1 MNKVLILVIDGCAPE
16 YITPDFAPNIHRLA
30 KQSGFAKTVKAVVP
44 TVTNVNHASILS
56 GKFPSETGMVGNYF
70 YNPAT
75 GEEGFIEEKGFMKA
89 ETLLQAYRKRG
100 RKTAFL
106 TVKGKLLGVYGHA
119 ADTGISVQTPDE
131 ALLKKY
137 GLPAPPAVSSLESSR
152 WIVEAARAVIKQEDP
167 ALVYCTTNDFGFHHY
182 GPEAPEAQLQIR
194 QIDEAVD
201 AIHAADPERQ
211 IYITADHGM
220 NQKHHL
226 LDVQQL
232 ADEAGL
238 HIFCLA
244 PLKDRYKENHVY
256 QEGGILY
263 LFLKKPEE
271 KDALLELIQSRP
283 EIEAV
288 MTNKEA
294 SEKMHLPLQGT
305 GDYVIFT
312 APDCA
317 FGELDGAV
325 TLVTDA
331 SRTHGSLYEQEVP
344 LLAIHPA
351 ASEETYQYS
360 KDIAAVLFEKLKQET
375 CRGKTVSEQQISMK
389 DLQ

>member
-1 MNKVLILVIDGCAPE
+1 MMNKVMVLVIDGCAPE
-16 YITPDFAPNIHRLA
+16 YITPEFAPNVHRLA
-30 KQSGFAKTVKAVVP
+30 RQYGFAKTVKAVVP

-56 GKFPSETGMVGNYF
+56 GQFPSVTGMVGNYY

-89 ETLLQAYRKRG
+89 ETLLQAYRRHG
-100 RKTAFL
+100 LKTAFL

-119 ADTGISVQTPDE
+119 ADTGISVQTPDA
-131 ALLKKY
+131 ALLKRF
-137 GLPAPPAVSSLESSR
+137 GLPTPPAVSSLESSE
-152 WIVEAARAVIKQEDP
+152 WIVNAALAVIEKEDP
-167 ALVYCTTNDFGFHHY
+167 ALVYCTTNDFGFHHF
-182 GPEAPEAQLQIR
+182 GPETVEAQLQIR
-194 QIDEAVD
+194 QIDEAV
-201 AIHAADPERQ
+201 AVIHKADPERQ

-226 LDVQQL
+226 LDFQQL

-271 KDALLELIQSRP
+271 KEALQELIRSRP

-294 SEKMHLPLQGT
+294 AEKMHLPLQGI

-317 FGELDGAV
+317 FGELGETT

-351 ASEETYQYS
+351 ATADVYQYS
-360 KDIAAVLFEKLKQET
+360 KDIAAVLFKSL
-375 CRGKTVSEQQISMK
+375 
-389 DLQ
+389 

>member
-1 MNKVLILVIDGCAPE
+1 MNNKVLILVIDGCAPE
-16 YITPDFAPNIHRLA
+16 YITPEHAPNIHRLA
-30 KQSGFAKTVKAVVP
+30 AQSGFAKTVKAVVP

-56 GKFPSETGMVGNYF
+56 GKFPSETGMAGNYF
-70 YNPAT
+70 YDPVT

-89 ETLLQAYRKRG
+89 ETLLQAYRRKG
-100 RKTAFL
+100 LKTAFL

-119 ADTGISVQTPDE
+119 ADIGISVQTPDP
-131 ALLKKY
+131 ALLKKL
-137 GLPAPPAVSSLESSR
+137 GLSAPPAVSSLESSR
-152 WIVEAARAVIKQEDP
+152 WIVEAALAVIKEEDS
-167 ALVYCTTNDFGFHHY
+167 ALVYCTTNDYGFHHFEP
-182 GPEAPEAQLQIR
+182 GSPEAQLQIR
-194 QIDEAVD
+194 QIDEAVA

-226 LDVQQL
+226 LDFQRL

-271 KDALLELIQSRP
+271 KDALLELIHSRP

-294 SEKMHLPLQGT
+294 AEKMHLPLERI

-317 FGELDGAV
+317 FGELGGSV

-344 LLAIHPA
+344 LLAVNPA
-351 ASEETYQYS
+351 APAEACQYS
-360 KDIAAVLFEKLKQET
+360 KDIAALLFE
-375 CRGKTVSEQQISMK
+375 RI
-389 DLQ
+389 

>member
-1 MNKVLILVIDGCAPE
+1 MTVMNNKVLILVIDGCAPE
-16 YITPDFAPNIHRLA
+16 YITPEFAPNIHRLA
-30 KQSGFAKTVKAVVP
+30 GQYGFAKIVKAVIP

-56 GKFPSETGMVGNYF
+56 GRFPSETGMAGNYF
-70 YNPAT
+70 YNPVT

-89 ETLLQAYRKRG
+89 ETLLQVYRKQG
-100 RKTAFL
+100 LKTAFL

-119 ADTGISVQTPDE
+119 ADIGISVQTPDAE
-131 ALLKKY
+131 LLKKL
-137 GLPAPPAVSSLESSR
+137 GLSAPPAVSSLESSQ
-152 WIVEAARAVIKQEDP
+152 WIVEAALAVIKKENP
-167 ALVYCTTNDFGFHHY
+167 ALVYCTTNDYGFHHF

-194 QIDEAVD
+194 QIDEAVA
-201 AIHAADPERQ
+201 AIHEADPERQ

-226 LDVQQL
+226 LDFQQL

-244 PLKDRYKENHVY
+244 PLKDRYRENHVY

-263 LFLKKPEE
+263 LFLKNPEE
-271 KDALLELIQSRP
+271 KGALLALIRSRP

-294 SEKMHLPLQGT
+294 AEKMHLPLQGI

-317 FGELDGAV
+317 FGELGGRV

-331 SRTHGSLYEQEVP
+331 SRTHGSLYEQDVP
-344 LLAIHPA
+344 LLVVHPA
-351 ASEETYQYS
+351 APAETYRYS
-360 KDIAAVLFEKLKQET
+360 KDIAAVLFEKMKQ
-375 CRGKTVSEQQISMK
+375 
-389 DLQ
+389 

>member
-1 MNKVLILVIDGCAPE
+1 M
-16 YITPDFAPNIHRLA
+16 
-30 KQSGFAKTVKAVVP
+30 
-44 TVTNVNHASILS
+44 
-56 GKFPSETGMVGNYF
+56 
-70 YNPAT
+70 
-75 GEEGFIEEKGFMKA
+75 
-89 ETLLQAYRKRG
+89 
-100 RKTAFL
+100 
-106 TVKGKLLGVYGHA
+106 YGHA
-119 ADTGISVQTPDE
+119 ADTGISVQTPDTV
-131 ALLKKY
+131 LLEKM
-137 GLPAPPAVSSLESSR
+137 GLSAPPAVSSLESSR
-152 WIVEAARAVIKQEDP
+152 WIVEAALAVIRKEDP
-167 ALVYCTTNDFGFHHY
+167 ALVYCTTNDYGFHHF
-182 GPEAPEAQLQIR
+182 GPETPEAQLQIR
-194 QIDEAVD
+194 QIDEAVA
-201 AIHAADPERQ
+201 AIHEADPERQ

-226 LDVQQL
+226 LDFRQL

-271 KDALLELIQSRP
+271 KDALMTLIKSRS

-288 MTNKEA
+288 MTNTEA
-294 SEKMHLPLQGT
+294 AEKMHLPLQGI

-317 FGELDGAV
+317 FGELGGSV

-344 LLAIHPA
+344 LLAVRPA
-351 ASEETYQYS
+351 ASAEAYQYS
-360 KDIAAVLFEKLKQET
+360 TDIAAE
-375 CRGKTVSEQQISMK
+375 
-389 DLQ
+389 

>member
-1 MNKVLILVIDGCAPE
+1 MNSKVLILVIDGCAPE
-16 YITPDFAPNIHRLA
+16 YITPEHAPHIHRLA
-30 KQSGFAKTVKAVVP
+30 GQAGFAKTVKAVVP

-56 GKFPSETGMVGNYF
+56 GKFPSETGMAGNYF
-70 YNPAT
+70 YNPVT

-100 RKTAFL
+100 LKTAFL

-119 ADTGISVQTPDE
+119 ADIGISVQTPDE

-137 GLPAPPAVSSLESSR
+137 SLSAPPAVSSLDSSR
-152 WIVEAARAVIKQEDP
+152 WIVNAALAVIKQEDP
-167 ALVYCTTNDFGFHHY
+167 ALVYCTTNDYGFHHF
-182 GPEAPEAQLQIR
+182 GPEAPEVQLQVQ
-194 QIDEAVD
+194 QIDEAVA
-201 AIHAADPERQ
+201 AIHEADPERQ
-211 IYITADHGM
+211 IYVTADHGM
-220 NQKHHL
+220 NRKHHL
-226 LDVQQL
+226 LDFQRL

-263 LFLKKPEE
+263 LFLKRPEE
-271 KDALLELIQSRP
+271 KDALLELIRSRP

-288 MTNKEA
+288 MTNTEA
-294 SEKMHLPLQGT
+294 AGEMHLPLKGI

-317 FGELDGAV
+317 FGELGGAT

-344 LLAIHPA
+344 LLAVHPA
-351 ASEETYQYS
+351 APAEKYRYS
-360 KDIAAVLFEKLKQET
+360 KDIAAVLFEMSGFL
-375 CRGKTVSEQQISMK
+375 R
-389 DLQ
+389 

>member
-1 MNKVLILVIDGCAPE
+1 MNNKVLILVIDGCAPE
-16 YITPDFAPNIHRLA
+16 YITPEFAPNIHRLA
-30 KQSGFAKTVKAVVP
+30 GQYGFAKIVKAVIP

-56 GKFPSETGMVGNYF
+56 GRFPSETGMAGNYF
-70 YNPAT
+70 YNPVT

-89 ETLLQAYRKRG
+89 ETLLQAYRKQG
-100 RKTAFL
+100 LKTAFL

-119 ADTGISVQTPDE
+119 ADIGISVQTPDAE
-131 ALLKKY
+131 LLKKL
-137 GLPAPPAVSSLESSR
+137 GLSAPPAVSSLESSQ
-152 WIVEAARAVIKQEDP
+152 WIVEAALAVIKKENP
-167 ALVYCTTNDFGFHHY
+167 ALVYCTTNDYGFHHF

-194 QIDEAVD
+194 QIDEAVA
-201 AIHAADPERQ
+201 AIHEADPERQ

-226 LDVQQL
+226 LDFQQL

-244 PLKDRYKENHVY
+244 PLKDRYRENHVY

-263 LFLKKPEE
+263 LFLKNPEE
-271 KDALLELIQSRP
+271 KGALLALIRSRP

-294 SEKMHLPLQGT
+294 AEKMHLPLQEI

-317 FGELDGAV
+317 FGELGGSV

-331 SRTHGSLYEQEVP
+331 SRTHGSLYEQDVP
-344 LLAIHPA
+344 LLVVHPA
-351 ASEETYQYS
+351 APAETYRYS
-360 KDIAAVLFEKLKQET
+360 KDIAAVLFEK
-375 CRGKTVSEQQISMK
+375 MK
-389 DLQ
+389 R

>member
-1 MNKVLILVIDGCAPE
+1 MHKVLILVIDGCAPE
-16 YITPDFAPNIHRLA
+16 YITPEFAPNIYRLA
-30 KQSGFAKTVKAVVP
+30 KQFGFTKTVKAVVP

-56 GKFPSETGMVGNYF
+56 GEFPSETGMAGNYF
-70 YNPAT
+70 YNPVT

-100 RKTAFL
+100 LKTAFL

-119 ADTGISVQTPDE
+119 ADIGISVQTPDE

-137 GLPAPPAVSSLESSR
+137 GLPAPPAVSSLESSQ
-152 WIVEAARAVIKQEDP
+152 WIVNAALTVIKQEDP
-167 ALVYCTTNDFGFHHY
+167 ALVYCTTNDYGFHHF

-194 QIDEAVD
+194 QIDEAI
-201 AIHAADPERQ
+201 ASIHGADPERQ

-220 NQKHHL
+220 NQKHRL
-226 LDVQQL
+226 LDFQQL
-232 ADEAGL
+232 ADEGGL

-271 KDALLELIQSRP
+271 KDALLELIKSRP

-294 SEKMHLPLQGT
+294 AEKLHLPLQGI

-317 FGELDGAV
+317 FGELGGAV

-331 SRTHGSLYEQEVP
+331 SRTHGSQYEQEVP

-351 ASEETYQYS
+351 APGEVYRYS
-360 KDIAAVLFEKLKQET
+360 KDVAAVLLKNMVLQT
-375 CRGKTVSEQQISMK
+375 NV
-389 DLQ
+389 DLKVRKSG

>member
-1 MNKVLILVIDGCAPE
+1 MKNKVMILVIDGCAPE
-16 YITPDFAPNIHRLA
+16 YITPEFAPNIHRLA
-30 KQSGFAKTVKAVVP
+30 KQYGFAKTVKAVVP

-56 GKFPSETGMVGNYF
+56 GKFPSETGMAGNYY

-100 RKTAFL
+100 LKTAFL

-119 ADTGISVQTPDE
+119 ADFGISVQTPDE
-131 ALLKKY
+131 ALLKKL
-137 GLPAPPAVSSLESSR
+137 GLAAPPEVSSLESSR
-152 WIVEAARAVIKQEDP
+152 WIVEAARAVIKKEDP
-167 ALVYCTTNDFGFHHY
+167 ALVYCTTNDFGFHHF
-182 GPEAPEAQLQIR
+182 GPEAAEAQRQVR
-194 QIDEAVD
+194 QIDEAVA
-201 AIHAADPERQ
+201 AIHEADPERQ

-220 NQKHHL
+220 NQKHQL
-226 LDVQQL
+226 LDFQQL

-271 KDALLELIQSRP
+271 KDALLALIKTRP

-294 SEKMHLPLQGT
+294 AEKMHLPLRGI

-317 FGELDGAV
+317 FGELERTV

-351 ASEETYQYS
+351 APADAYQYS
-360 KDIAAVLFEKLKQET
+360 KDIAAVLFEM
-375 CRGKTVSEQQISMK
+375 I
-389 DLQ
+389 

>member
-1 MNKVLILVIDGCAPE
+1 MMNKVMILVIDGCAPE
-16 YITPDFAPNIHRLA
+16 YITPEFAPNLHRLA
-30 KQSGFAKTVKAVVP
+30 KQYGFAKTVKAAVP
-44 TVTNVNHASILS
+44 TVTNVNHACILS
-56 GKFPSETGMVGNYF
+56 GQFPSVTGMVGNYF
-70 YNPAT
+70 YDPAT

-100 RKTAFL
+100 LKTAFL

-119 ADTGISVQTPDE
+119 ADIGISVQTPDTD
-131 ALLKKY
+131 LLKKL
-137 GLPAPPAVSSLESSR
+137 GLASPPTVSSLESSQG
-152 WIVEAARAVIKQEDP
+152 IVNAALAVIQQEDP
-167 ALVYCTTNDFGFHHY
+167 ALVYCTTNDYGFHHF

-194 QIDEAVD
+194 QIDEAVA
-201 AIHAADPERQ
+201 AIHEADPERQ
-211 IYITADHGM
+211 IYVTADHGM

-226 LDVQQL
+226 LDFQRL

-238 HIFCLA
+238 HVFCLA

-271 KDALLELIQSRP
+271 KDALLTLIHSRP

-294 SEKMHLPLQGT
+294 AEKMHLPLQGI

-317 FGELDGAV
+317 FGELGGAA

-344 LLAIHPA
+344 LLAVHPA
-351 ASEETYQYS
+351 ASADEYQYS
-360 KDIAAVLFEKLKQET
+360 KDIAAVLFEKMKQ
-375 CRGKTVSEQQISMK
+375 
-389 DLQ
+389 

>member
-1 MNKVLILVIDGCAPE
+1 MNKVMILVIDGCAPE
-16 YITPDFAPNIHRLA
+16 YITPEFAPNIHKLA
-30 KQSGFAKTVKAVVP
+30 KQFGFAKTVKAVVP

-100 RKTAFL
+100 LKTVFL

-119 ADTGISVQTPDE
+119 ADIGISVQTPDE

-137 GLPAPPAVSSLESSR
+137 GLPVPPAVSSLESSQ
-152 WIVEAARAVIKQEDP
+152 WIVNAALAVIKQEDP
-167 ALVYCTTNDFGFHHY
+167 ALVYCTTNDYGFHHF
-182 GPEAPEAQLQIR
+182 GPEVPEAQLQIR
-194 QIDEAVD
+194 QIDEAIA
-201 AIHAADPERQ
+201 AIHGVDPERQ

-226 LDVQQL
+226 LDFQQL

-256 QEGGILY
+256 
-263 LFLKKPEE
+263 
-271 KDALLELIQSRP
+271 
-283 EIEAV
+283 
-288 MTNKEA
+288 
-294 SEKMHLPLQGT
+294 
-305 GDYVIFT
+305 
-312 APDCA
+312 
-317 FGELDGAV
+317 
-325 TLVTDA
+325 
-331 SRTHGSLYEQEVP
+331 
-344 LLAIHPA
+344 
-351 ASEETYQYS
+351 
-360 KDIAAVLFEKLKQET
+360 
-375 CRGKTVSEQQISMK
+375 
-389 DLQ
+389 

>member
-201 AIHAADPERQ
+201 AIHAAVPERQ

-271 KDALLELIQSRP
+271 KNALLNLIQSRP

-294 SEKMHLPLQGT
+294 AEKMHLPLQGI

-317 FGELDGAV
+317 FGELDGAA
-325 TLVTDA
+325 TLTTDA

-351 ASEETYQYS
+351 ASAEIYQYS
-360 KDIAAVLFEKLKQET
+360 KDIAAVLFEQMKQESGE
-375 CRGKTVSEQQISMK
+375 GKTISE
-389 DLQ
+389 

>member
-1 MNKVLILVIDGCAPE
+1 MQRRSPFIMNKVLILVIDGCAPE
-16 YITPDFAPNIHRLA
+16 YITPEFAPNIHRLA
-30 KQSGFAKTVKAVVP
+30 KQYGFVKTVKAVVP

-56 GKFPSETGMVGNYF
+56 GKFPSETGMVGNYY
-70 YNPAT
+70 YNPIT
-75 GEEGFIEEKGFMKA
+75 GEEGYIEEKGFMKA

-100 RKTAFL
+100 LKTAFL

-119 ADTGISVQTPDE
+119 ADIGISVQTPDA
-131 ALLKKY
+131 ALLKEY
-137 GLPAPPAVSSLESSR
+137 GLPAPPAVSSLESSG
-152 WIVEAARAVIKQEDP
+152 WIVNAALAVIKKEDP
-167 ALVYCTTNDFGFHHY
+167 ALVYCTTNDYGFHHF
-182 GPEAPEAQLQIR
+182 GPEATEAQLQIR
-194 QIDEAVD
+194 QIDEAVA
-201 AIHAADPERQ
+201 AIHEADKERQ

-220 NQKHHL
+220 NQKHYL
-226 LDVQQL
+226 LDFQQL

-244 PLKDRYKENHVY
+244 PLKDRYRENHVY

-271 KDALLELIQSRP
+271 KDALLALIQSRP

-294 SEKMHLPLQGT
+294 AEKLHLPLHEI

-317 FGELDGAV
+317 FGELGGTA

-351 ASEETYQYS
+351 APEEIYQYS
-360 KDIAAVLFEKLKQET
+360 KDIAVVLLK
-375 CRGKTVSEQQISMK
+375 S
-389 DLQ
+389 L

>member
-1 MNKVLILVIDGCAPE
+1 MNKALIIVIDGCAPE
-16 YITPDFAPNIHRLA
+16 YITTQYAPNIHRLA
-30 KQSGFAKTVKAVVP
+30 GQYGFAKRVKAVVP

-56 GKFPSETGMVGNYF
+56 GQFPSVTGMVGNYF

-89 ETLLQAYRKRG
+89 ETLLQAYRRRG
-100 RKTAFL
+100 LKTAFL

-119 ADTGISVQTPDE
+119 ADIGISVQTPDIV
-131 ALLKKY
+131 LLKKL
-137 GLPAPPAVSSLESSR
+137 GLSVPPAVSSLESSR
-152 WIVEAARAVIKQEDP
+152 WIVNAALAVIKQEDP
-167 ALVYCTTNDFGFHHY
+167 ALVYCTTNDYGFHHF

-194 QIDEAVD
+194 QIDEAIA
-201 AIHAADPERQ
+201 AIHETDPERQ

-226 LDVQQL
+226 LDFQQL
-232 ADEAGL
+232 ADEVGL

-271 KDALLELIQSRP
+271 KDALLELIHSRS
-283 EIEAV
+283 EIETV
-288 MTNKEA
+288 MTNTEA
-294 SEKMHLPLQGT
+294 AEKMHLPLQGI

-317 FGELDGAV
+317 FGELSGAT

-351 ASEETYQYS
+351 APAEAYQYS
-360 KDIAAVLFEKLKQET
+360 KDIAAVLFE
-375 CRGKTVSEQQISMK
+375 SMK
-389 DLQ
+389 Q

>member
-1 MNKVLILVIDGCAPE
+1 M
-16 YITPDFAPNIHRLA
+16 
-30 KQSGFAKTVKAVVP
+30 
-44 TVTNVNHASILS
+44 
-56 GKFPSETGMVGNYF
+56 
-70 YNPAT
+70 
-75 GEEGFIEEKGFMKA
+75 
-89 ETLLQAYRKRG
+89 
-100 RKTAFL
+100 
-106 TVKGKLLGVYGHA
+106 
-119 ADTGISVQTPDE
+119 QTPDA
-131 ALLKKY
+131 ALLKEY
-137 GLPAPPAVSSLESSR
+137 GLPAPPAVSSLESSG
-152 WIVEAARAVIKQEDP
+152 WIVNAALAVIKKENP
-167 ALVYCTTNDFGFHHY
+167 ALVYCTTNDYGFHHF
-182 GPEAPEAQLQIR
+182 GPEATEAQLQIR
-194 QIDEAVD
+194 QIDEAVA
-201 AIHAADPERQ
+201 AIHEADTERQ

-226 LDVQQL
+226 LDFQQL

-271 KDALLELIQSRP
+271 KDALLALIQSRP
-283 EIEAV
+283 EIEAL

-294 SEKMHLPLQGT
+294 AEKLHLPLHEI

-317 FGELDGAV
+317 FGELGGTA

-351 ASEETYQYS
+351 APEEIYQYS
-360 KDIAAVLFEKLKQET
+360 KDIAAVLLK
-375 CRGKTVSEQQISMK
+375 S
-389 DLQ
+389 L

>member
-1 MNKVLILVIDGCAPE
+1 MMNKVMILVIDGCAPE
-16 YITPDFAPNIHRLA
+16 YITPEFAPNIHRLA
-30 KQSGFAKTVKAVVP
+30 EQFGFSKTVMAVVP

-56 GKFPSETGMVGNYF
+56 GKFPSETGMAGNYY
-70 YNPAT
+70 YNPVT

-89 ETLLQAYRKRG
+89 KTLLQACRKRG
-100 RKTAFL
+100 LKTAFL

-119 ADTGISVQTPDE
+119 ADTGISVQTPD
-131 ALLKKY
+131 APLLQKL
-137 GLPAPPAVSSLESSR
+137 GIPAPPGVSSLESSR
-152 WIVEAARAVIKQEDP
+152 WIVEAALAVIKKEDP
-167 ALVYCTTNDFGFHHY
+167 ALVYCTTNDFGFHHF

-194 QIDEAVD
+194 QIDEAVA
-201 AIHAADPERQ
+201 AIHEADPERQ

-226 LDVQQL
+226 LDFQQL

-271 KDALLELIQSRP
+271 KDALLDLVRSRP

-294 SEKMHLPLQGT
+294 AEQMHLPLQGI

-317 FGELDGAV
+317 FGELGGTTA
-325 TLVTDA
+325 LVTDA

-351 ASEETYQYS
+351 APAEAYQYS
-360 KDIAAVLFEKLKQET
+360 KDIAAVLFKLL
-375 CRGKTVSEQQISMK
+375 V
-389 DLQ
+389 